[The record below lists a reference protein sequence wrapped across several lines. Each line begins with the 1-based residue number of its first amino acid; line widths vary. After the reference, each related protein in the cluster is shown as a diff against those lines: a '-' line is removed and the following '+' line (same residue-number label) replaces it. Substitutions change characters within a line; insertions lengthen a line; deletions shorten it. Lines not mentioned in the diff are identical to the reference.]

1 MSKGCFV
8 RSVQSVRAG
17 VLVQS
22 VRVRVMGLTH
32 LRHIVLSPAYQSGYD
47 LYLHHSDRVNHPG
60 A

>member
-1 MSKGCFV
+1 M
-8 RSVQSVRAG
+8 RAG

-22 VRVRVMGLTH
+22 VRVRVRVRVMGLTH
-32 LRHIVLSPAYQSGYD
+32 LRHIVLSPAYQPGYD